1 MLLGQTDLLESSES
15 SEDIIFCI
23 SDLLVELRKKE
34 FYVCS
39 LENLVCVKTR
49 KMFVWAINI
58 IYIYIY
64 YIYIYILIYIYMYI
78 YIYIYIHTCK
88 TTKPF
93 QNLMCQ
99 TKISLYI

>member
-1 MLLGQTDLLESSES
+1 MLLGQTDLLESSGP

-49 KMFVWAINI
+49 KMFV
-58 IYIYIY
+58 
-64 YIYIYILIYIYMYI
+64 
-78 YIYIYIHTCK
+78 
-88 TTKPF
+88 
-93 QNLMCQ
+93 
-99 TKISLYI
+99 

>member
-1 MLLGQTDLLESSES
+1 MNFNISDNWLEISFLSNFDIVIGMLLGQTDLLESSGP

-58 IYIYIY
+58 IYT
-64 YIYIYILIYIYMYI
+64 YIYII
-78 YIYIYIHTCK
+78 YIYIY
-88 TTKPF
+88 
-93 QNLMCQ
+93 
-99 TKISLYI
+99 